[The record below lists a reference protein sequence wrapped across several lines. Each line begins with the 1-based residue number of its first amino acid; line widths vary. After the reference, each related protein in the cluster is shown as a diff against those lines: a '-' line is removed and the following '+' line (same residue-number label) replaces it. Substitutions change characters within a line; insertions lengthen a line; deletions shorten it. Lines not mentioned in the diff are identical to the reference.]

1 MIKMCSN
8 MTTELLLSSSVTNLS
23 HFVNYFV
30 SLCRDMR
37 VLWGQQEGN
46 SGLGR
51 CFMQLWTCGF
61 RGCLCED
68 LIIQSIFI
76 SWMRKTH
83 LRKVSL
89 DVSSF
94 LAELFLAEKKR
105 KPSQNCL
112 NKVRSRVG
120 FRLHPVKVTF
130 FFPDSSPDNSTHTWT
145 CLSPCA
151 AFLVVAVYSHQR
163 LKCVPPYLNLR
174 VVEICFLKISKRSP
188 EF

>member
-46 SGLGR
+46 SGLGW
-51 CFMQLWTCGF
+51 CFMQLWTCGLG
-61 RGCLCED
+61 GCLCED

-130 FFPDSSPDNSTHTWT
+130 FFLTPPLTSPHTHVPVCLRVLLSLWLQFTHTRDSSV
-145 CLSPCA
+145 
-151 AFLVVAVYSHQR
+151 FL
-163 LKCVPPYLNLR
+163 L
-174 VVEICFLKISKRSP
+174 I
-188 EF
+188 